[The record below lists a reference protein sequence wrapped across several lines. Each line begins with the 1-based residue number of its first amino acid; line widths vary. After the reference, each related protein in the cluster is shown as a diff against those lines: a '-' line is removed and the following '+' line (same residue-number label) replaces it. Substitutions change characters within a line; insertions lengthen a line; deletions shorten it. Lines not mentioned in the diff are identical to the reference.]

1 MQKGKENQM
10 EDYTTFI
17 CFNLKTTNK
26 KVEKYLTSSYEEFG
40 INVAQA
46 FIIMTLLDRDGSTL
60 TEIGNKAQIE
70 NSSLTTMVDKLESMK
85 LVERKL
91 DREDRRVIRVFLT
104 AKGRELANR
113 VIEAGT
119 SFNQLLK
126 ESLGQNVES
135 LLESLSLIT
144 KRLEK
149 DV

>member
-1 MQKGKENQM
+1 M

-60 TEIGNKAQIE
+60 TEIGHKAQIE
-70 NSSLTTMVDKLESMK
+70 NSSLTTMVDKLESME

-104 AKGRELANR
+104 DKGRELASR

-126 ESLGQNVES
+126 NSLGQNVDS
-135 LLESLSLIT
+135 LLESLNIIT
-144 KRLEK
+144 ERLEK
-149 DV
+149 NI

>member
-1 MQKGKENQM
+1 M